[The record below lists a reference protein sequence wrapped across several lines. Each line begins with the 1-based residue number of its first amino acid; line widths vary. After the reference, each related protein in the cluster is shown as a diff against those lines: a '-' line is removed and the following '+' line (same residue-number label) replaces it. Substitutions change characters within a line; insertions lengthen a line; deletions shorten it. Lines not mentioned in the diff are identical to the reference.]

1 MLKICG
7 DVVPVS
13 VNPSPGFQFLKVTV
27 AKRTVLP
34 LNTVSYVKEE
44 LQTPITGPYEIE
56 PGPHKII
63 YCQIGPSVAL
73 KVVNDCN
80 SYITFRKGTSFGHT
94 ESVEAYLGIKGS
106 KVPGGGEHVGSG
118 CCDLPEHLQTMYQ
131 DNNGLFST

>member
-1 MLKICG
+1 MALISSRPQEANDLAQDVLKICG

-13 VNPSPGFQFLKVTV
+13 VNPSPGFLFLKVTV

-63 YCQIGPSVAL
+63 YCQM
-73 KVVNDCN
+73 
-80 SYITFRKGTSFGHT
+80 YIPLVR
-94 ESVEAYLGIKGS
+94 
-106 KVPGGGEHVGSG
+106 P
-118 CCDLPEHLQTMYQ
+118 
-131 DNNGLFST
+131 